1 MTSEI
6 GQGDGPNGNG
16 RVPVVVLR
24 RFATVRSDT
33 LEFGKLTKAASLV
46 RGMDECVGVDGPDP
60 SEQDIMVNNV

>member
-24 RFATVRSDT
+24 RFATVLSDT
-33 LEFGKLTKAASLV
+33 LEFGELTKTALLL
-46 RGMDECVGVDGPDP
+46 ECVGVDGADP
-60 SEQDIMVNNV
+60 SKKDIMVNNA